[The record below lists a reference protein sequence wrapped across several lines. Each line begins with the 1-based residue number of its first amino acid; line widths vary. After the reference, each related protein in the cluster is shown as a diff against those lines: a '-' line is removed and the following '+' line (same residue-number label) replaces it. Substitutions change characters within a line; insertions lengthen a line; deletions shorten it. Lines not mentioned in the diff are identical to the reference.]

1 MRKGK
6 RGKRNAGTSS
16 RKLSNPQEDPSD
28 KGVCRHNSRVC
39 SSVHRIGAAINGYSQ
54 TGSII
59 GEDTRVD
66 GGRNSI
72 CTGSSHMAGDTVSG
86 KKGKKIERLRQ
97 THVPFKGIDKP

>member
-16 RKLSNPQEDPSD
+16 RKPSNPQENPSD
-28 KGVCRHNSRVC
+28 KGICRHNSLVC
-39 SSVHRIGAAINGYSQ
+39 SGVHRIDAAINGHSG

-59 GEDTRVD
+59 GEDTGVGFRRNCIHS
-66 GGRNSI
+66 GSGR
-72 CTGSSHMAGDTVSG
+72 MAGGTVSG
-86 KKGKKIERLRQ
+86 KQGKKIERLRQ

>member
-16 RKLSNPQEDPSD
+16 HKSYPQENPSD
-28 KGVCRHNSRVC
+28 KGVCRHNRRVC
-39 SSVHRIGAAINGYSQ
+39 CSVHRIGAAINGHSG